1 MTTDNTNLRLDNM
14 ERSIVALSEQVGNV
28 AKFMERLVVIE
39 ERNGFMSE
47 QYRELKE
54 ALKES
59 TAALAKKQEMLEAS
73 VSNLKMEI
81 VKIVTIFS
89 VITGA
94 VAMAAPYVVKAVLG
108 GS

>member
-1 MTTDNTNLRLDNM
+1 MTNDNTNHRLDTM

-54 ALKES
+54 AQKES
-59 TAALAKKQEMLEAS
+59 TASLVTKQEKLETT
-73 VSNLKMEI
+73 VTNMKMEI
-81 VKIVTIFS
+81 VRIVTLFS
-89 VITGA
+89 VITAA
-94 VAMAAPYVVKAVLG
+94 VAIVAPYVLKALLG
-108 GS
+108 GA